1 MNSDL
6 IVLCYHGVSETW
18 PDQTSVTPA
27 DFAAQIEAL
36 LKRGY
41 QGQTFASALV
51 APKSPRTF
59 AITFDDAPLSV
70 YEQAAPILAELGV
83 PATVFVVTE
92 YTTLG
97 KPASWDGIS
106 HWLGTEHEKEL
117 ACMSWDQLGS
127 LAEAGW
133 EVGSHTRTHPRLSTL
148 SALEVRE
155 QLEASRRECQEKLG
169 VPCLTIAYPYGES
182 IPVAAREAHA
192 AGYMA
197 AATVPT
203 TATPPF
209 PFLWP
214 RVGVYHGES
223 ARKVQM
229 RALSRRLG
237 MTPGA
242 RQALSG
248 AGRVARS
255 VRRP

>member
-6 IVLCYHGVSETW
+6 IVLCYHGISKTW
-18 PDQTSVTPA
+18 PDQTSVTPE

-36 LKRGY
+36 LERGY
-41 QGQTFASALV
+41 QAQTFASALV
-51 APKSPRTF
+51 VPRSPRTF

-92 YTTLG
+92 NTTFG
-97 KPASWDGIS
+97 KPAAWDGIS

-117 ACMSWDQLGS
+117 ACMSWDQLGA

-148 SALEVRE
+148 SADVVREELEV
-155 QLEASRRECQEKLG
+155 SRRECEQRLG
-169 VPCLTIAYPYGES
+169 APCLTIAYPYGES
-182 IPVAAREAHA
+182 NLVAAREAQA

-203 TATPPF
+203 TATSPF
-209 PFLWP
+209 PYLWP
-214 RVGVYHGES
+214 RIGVYHGES

-229 RALSRRLG
+229 RALSRRVG

-242 RQALSG
+242 RHAVSG
-248 AGRVARS
+248 AGRVVRS
-255 VRRP
+255 VRRR